1 MAGGWSGGRPWRR
14 LWHPGKPGPK
24 PLALAGSAGSGRLW
38 QALAGSGRLWQA
50 LAGSGR
56 LWQALAGS
64 GRLWQALAGSGRLW
78 QALAGSGRL
87 WQALAGSGRL
97 WQALAGSEKPA
108 SGGPVLFLGV
118 TRFFVGFKGI
128 IIFMRLYAS

>member
-1 MAGGWSGGRPWRR
+1 MAGVGSGEAA
-14 LWHPGKPGPK
+14 GPAQ
-24 PLALAGSAGSGRLW
+24 ALAGPGNGMAGSAKASGRLW
-38 QALAGSGRLWQA
+38 QALAGSGRLAGSVWQA
-50 LAGSGR
+50 LAGFDE
-56 LWQALAGS
+56 A
-64 GRLWQALAGSGRLW
+64 
-78 QALAGSGRL
+78 GRL

-108 SGGPVLFLGV
+108 SGRPVLFLGV

>member
-1 MAGGWSGGRPWRR
+1 MGSGWSGTFPAKPRPG
-14 LWHPGKPGPK
+14 L
-24 PLALAGSAGSGRLW
+24 AGSGRPW

-50 LAGSGR
+50 LAGS
-56 LWQALAGS
+56 A
-64 GRLWQALAGSGRLW
+64 
-78 QALAGSGRL
+78 RL

-128 IIFMRLYAS
+128 TIFMRLYAS

>member
-1 MAGGWSGGRPWRR
+1 MAWQAVAWR
-14 LWHPGKPGPK
+14 
-24 PLALAGSAGSGRLW
+24 SGRLW

-50 LAGSGR
+50 LAGSGT
-56 LWQALAGS
+56 LWQTLAGS

-78 QALAGSGRL
+78 
-87 WQALAGSGRL
+87 
-97 WQALAGSEKPA
+97 PA

>member
-1 MAGGWSGGRPWRR
+1 MAGGWSGGRPW
-14 LWHPGKPGPK
+14 HPGKPGPR
-24 PLALAGSAGSGRLW
+24 PLAGSVW
-38 QALAGSGRLWQA
+38 QLCKALAGSGRLP

-56 LWQALAGS
+56 LP
-64 GRLWQALAGSGRLW
+64 
-78 QALAGSGRL
+78 
-87 WQALAGSGRL
+87 LAGSGRL

>member
-1 MAGGWSGGRPWRR
+1 MEGGLR
-14 LWHPGKPGPK
+14 LRYS
-24 PLALAGSAGSGRLW
+24 LAKLW
-38 QALAGSGRLWQA
+38 QARQALAGSGMA
-50 LAGSGR
+50 GSGSGR
-56 LWQALAGS
+56 LSQALAGS